1 MSFLHI
7 DRIMQFK
14 SFHSKTKTYLFY
26 MVNIMAADVLA
37 TKGAWT
43 SATMILTELNRD
55 NLVPAR

>member
-26 MVNIMAADVLA
+26 MVNIMAAGVCPGDERSLDISNHDIDRV
-37 TKGAWT
+37 KPG
-43 SATMILTELNRD
+43 
-55 NLVPAR
+55 